1 MMSLCSYSVE
11 RGAETS
17 DVRSGFTLAEV
28 LAALTIGAMVL
39 VAVLGI
45 YSRAEQSATAIL
57 QRLDNNQLPQA
68 VLQLIAEDLDK
79 IIAPGAD
86 TKISVE
92 NKFEKGFATA
102 QLRIVKSIYDK
113 RNEQQTFEEIVWQ
126 GNVDTDVN
134 SLVLFRSYTG
144 MVPEDKLLDE
154 NRESW
159 EARYTFVPIC
169 SGITNFRIQVP
180 RGEALQNRWTSSV
193 MPPGI
198 VVTISFAEPFQTVS
212 GTLDVPDENKIV
224 RTIAIDRTRR
234 IGFEM
239 FSSEEDEANEQ
250 TTRTSKQSQ
259 QPK

>member
-1 MMSLCSYSVE
+1 MNLYSYNLKKV
-11 RGAETS
+11 GKKS

-39 VAVLGI
+39 VAVLGV

-57 QRLDNNQLPQA
+57 QKLDKSQLPHE
-68 VLQLIAEDLDK
+68 VLQLITEDLDK

-86 TKISVE
+86 TRISVV
-92 NKFEKGFATA
+92 NKFDKGFATA
-102 QLRIVKSIYDK
+102 KLRILKSIHDRK
-113 RNEQQTFEEIVWQ
+113 NEQRTFEEIVWQ

-134 SLVLFRSYTG
+134 SLVLYRSHTG
-144 MVPEDKLLDE
+144 MIPEDKLLDE

-159 EARYTFVPIC
+159 ERRYSFVPIC
-169 SGITNFRIQVP
+169 TGITNFRIQVP
-180 RGEALQNRWTSSV
+180 RGEALQDRWSSSV
-193 MPPGI
+193 LPPGI

-212 GTLDVPDENKIV
+212 GTLDVPEEDKIV
-224 RTIAIDRTRR
+224 RTIAIDRTRK

-239 FSSEEDEANEQ
+239 FPTEEDEINEQ
-250 TTRTSKQSQ
+250 TTSTSKQSQ